1 MNAVLISVMHTTHG
15 DIWSQ
20 VTFVNGRRLQQFL
33 RKLENVESAFAGMR
47 ATNWK
52 ETYTTKDNVE
62 IWRFEP

>member
-20 VTFVNGRRLQQFL
+20 VTFVNGHRLQQFL

-47 ATNWK
+47 ATDWK
-52 ETYTTKDNVE
+52 ETYTAKDNVE